1 MKFIW
6 FALTLSLLAC
16 KGTKQGQ
23 PGIPEDTGT
32 YLVVLG
38 IAQDGGYP
46 HAGCRRDCCRMVFE
60 GKEAPKTP
68 ACLGIVDEANRK
80 LYMLEATPA
89 FPEQW
94 RRLQEISGFR
104 EKRVP
109 DGIFLTH
116 AHIGHYTGL
125 MFLGRE
131 VMGTKD
137 VPVYAM
143 PRMKAFLLD
152 NGPWSQLVSLQN
164 IDLQALKADSVIQ
177 LPGGLR
183 ITPFTVP
190 HRDEF
195 SETVGFRI
203 ETPHRKVL
211 FIPDID
217 KWSKWQR
224 DIVSEVQSVDDAFL
238 DATFFRDGE
247 LQGRAMQ
254 EVPHPFVQE
263 TMQLFENQPISEKVK
278 VTFIHFNHTNPLLWD
293 KKAQQEVQGRGFSL
307 AAEEMRV
314 KL

>member
-16 KGTKQGQ
+16 KGTKQEQ
-23 PGIPEDTGT
+23 PGIPGGAGT

-143 PRMKAFLLD
+143 PRMKAFLRD